1 MEYKYEVT
9 RVFMY
14 VPQIDQVTLQRGP
27 APQVK
32 NQSKVFGLNA
42 VL

>member
-9 RVFMY
+9 RVFIY
-14 VPQIDQVTLQRGP
+14 VPQIDQVTGP